1 MLVSNG
7 LKSFLSTLVQRLLSS
22 RVARMA
28 MKGSQWIEMVCHY
41 PRLISLLPLYR
52 IEFTSCTFLLSLI
65 AETPQ
70 HSICSGPCIL
80 PIISGR
86 SKNLEPQR
94 ESLSL
99 HIPCAVNDWSAFG
112 GIGCLPANSAYTKLQ
127 HRIWTIRAW
136 HHDVAWDFGVLVQSN
151 CGSFPCRRF
160 APTLRYMYV
169 WIMCIK
175 EC

>member
-41 PRLISLLPLYR
+41 PRLISLVPLYR

-86 SKNLEPQR
+86 SNYLEPQR

-99 HIPCAVNDWSAFG
+99 HIPCTVNDWSAFG
-112 GIGCLPANSAYTKLQ
+112 GIGCLPTNSAYTAYKASTQNLDNQ
-127 HRIWTIRAW
+127 GMTSWRRMRFWGASSKQLRK
-136 HHDVAWDFGVLVQSN
+136 
-151 CGSFPCRRF
+151 FPMQEVCTNF
-160 APTLRYMYV
+160 KVHVCLDYV
-169 WIMCIK
+169 Y
-175 EC
+175 